1 MNVLGL
7 DIGEKRIG
15 MALANVIARL
25 PSPYGVISND
35 ENAVKSIMQ
44 AIDDNEVKHIVIGLP
59 RNQSGEET
67 AQSKFAR
74 DFAQKLNGI
83 ELPITFSDES
93 LSSKRAQDLQSTI
106 RERDANQPID
116 DLAACFILEE
126 FFLEEK
132 NR

>member
-1 MNVLGL
+1 MNILGL
-7 DIGEKRIG
+7 DVGEKRIG

-25 PSPYGVISND
+25 PSPHGVIANND
-35 ENAVKSIMQ
+35 DSVDTIKKIIAEN
-44 AIDDNEVKHIVIGLP
+44 DVKHLVIGLP
-59 RNQSGEET
+59 RNQSGQET
-67 AQSKFAR
+67 AQSKYAR
-74 DFAQKLNGI
+74 DFALKLNEI

-93 LSSKRAQDLQSTI
+93 LSSKRAEELQKNSKN
-106 RERDANQPID
+106 RSVNQPID